1 MSPKSCAF
9 PVVDIVIKQISF
21 TLPPDDHPRMITD
34 LVGEEHDAPLKEVKV
49 KSPKSVALPVDAIV
63 INCMVF

>member
-1 MSPKSCAF
+1 MSPKSLAF
-9 PVVDIVIKQISF
+9 PVDDISIKQISF
-21 TLPPDDHPRMITD
+21 TLPAGDHPRIMTD

-49 KSPKSVALPVDAIV
+49 KSPKSVALPVVAIV